1 LKFVKLILLI
11 IAIIFLLGCIAM
23 SPKAWLGIIIFL
35 AGYFLNKLYQKG
47 RIQFSKSKYL
57 IALGLISA
65 FILAAAF
72 PSASLTEKDSAAD
85 LNVSKVAAT
94 ATIDDSAAE
103 KEAAEKAKKEEEAA
117 KLAEQKKQD
126 EAEKAAEKKRIEEDA
141 QKQAEQQKLE
151 EEKKKKEQEAALE
164 AERKRKEQEAALE
177 AERKRKEQE
186 AALEAERKRKE
197 QEAAEEAAAAEQA
210 AAQTESFAN
219 CTELRKVYPNGVDS
233 SHPAYD
239 SKHDRDHDNFACER
253 SR

>member
-1 LKFVKLILLI
+1 MKFVRLILLI
-11 IAIIFLLGCIAM
+11 ISVLFLLFCLVG
-23 SPKAWLGIIIFL
+23 SQRAWIGIIIFFV
-35 AGYFLNKLYQKG
+35 GYLLNKLYQRG
-47 RIQFSKSKYL
+47 QIQFSKSKYL

-65 FILAAAF
+65 FILTLTS
-72 PSASLTEKDSAAD
+72 PSATSTEKESAAD
-85 LNVSKVAAT
+85 LNVNKVAAT
-94 ATIDDSAAE
+94 VDKDTAE
-103 KEAAEKAKKEEEAA
+103 KEAAEEAKKKEEAA
-117 KLAEQKKQD
+117 KLAEQEKQEED
-126 EAEKAAEKKRIEEDA
+126 KKAAEQKRLEEEA

-197 QEAAEEAAAAEQA
+197 QEAAEAAAAAEQA